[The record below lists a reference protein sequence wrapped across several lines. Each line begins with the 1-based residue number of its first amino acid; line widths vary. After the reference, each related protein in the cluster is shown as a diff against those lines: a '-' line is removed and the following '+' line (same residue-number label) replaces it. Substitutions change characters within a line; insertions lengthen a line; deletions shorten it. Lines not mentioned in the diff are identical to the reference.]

1 MPCPERNMSTVV
13 DLTGGDGE
21 HEPVDMEL
29 TCTAPQ
35 DGTLLEQVTVSPSR
49 PATGDLLTSSAMLE
63 SLYLGMFVCQKKTNK
78 SLGTL
83 GIKVYGEVWLVVLI

>member
-1 MPCPERNMSTVV
+1 MDTKEMPCPERNMSTVV

-49 PATGDLLTSSAMLE
+49 PAT
-63 SLYLGMFVCQKKTNK
+63 
-78 SLGTL
+78 
-83 GIKVYGEVWLVVLI
+83 